1 MGSRS
6 WCLISVS
13 TGSVGCKR
21 GSLTDRCS
29 TFGSGREAISA
40 FSKEGCHSLFQ
51 SSGKLSGG
59 GGMSSQPLEEGEIYV
74 ELLCSA
80 TCRMGG
86 GMFGS
91 MRILFCGAPLCVGG

>member
-13 TGSVGCKR
+13 TGSVCCKR
-21 GSLTDRCS
+21 SSLTGRCS
-29 TFGSGREAISA
+29 TFGSGRAAISA

-51 SSGKLSGG
+51 SCGKLSGG
-59 GGMSSQPLEEGEIYV
+59 GGMSSQLLEEGDIYV

-80 TCRMGG
+80 TCCMGG

-91 MRILFCGAPLCVGG
+91 TGILFCRAPFCIEG